1 VKVEKQKQQQLSGME
16 LVNLKEKTEMAT
28 SQQRIA
34 EIEKQEQ
41 TLAEEKKKLL
51 EASKA
56 EDLEAVKKLCKLHGF
71 TATQLRGCLATKGN
85 KKKTAAIAKP
95 AAKKTLAKKAAKK

>member
-1 VKVEKQKQQQLSGME
+1 MSRIEE
-16 LVNLKEKTEMAT
+16 ETEMAT

-34 EIEKQEQ
+34 EIEKQEL

-56 EDLEAVKKLCKLHGF
+56 EDLETVKKLCKLHGF
-71 TATQLRGCLATKGN
+71 TATQLRSSL
-85 KKKTAAIAKP
+85 KKKGKARATGDADAKKP
-95 AAKKTLAKKAAKK
+95 AAKKAPAKKAAAKK

>member
-1 VKVEKQKQQQLSGME
+1 
-16 LVNLKEKTEMAT
+16 MAS

-41 TLAEEKKKLL
+41 TLADEKKKLL

-56 EDLEAVKKLCKLHGF
+56 EDLETVKKLCKLHGF
-71 TATQLRGCLATKGN
+71 TATQLRGCLATKGS
-85 KKKTAAIAKP
+85 KKKTTASSAKTGAKKP
-95 AAKKTLAKKAAKK
+95 AAKKAAKK